1 MSPPLKEDE
10 VLVLHH
16 LVSGKSC
23 EEIAATLDQPIDVV
37 RNHELSLITWVLEQ
51 LGPRITLPAPP
62 SVHR

>member
-1 MSPPLKEDE
+1 MSLPLMEVE

-37 RNHELSLITWVLEQ
+37 RNHELSLMTWVLEQ
-51 LGPRITLPAPP
+51 LEPSTTLLPPP
-62 SVHR
+62 SVHQ